1 MNLILNEKYG
11 LQIITGNV
19 VIGSSNYFTL
29 ATDEGQTF
37 DVQTTDRFNVDVSQ
51 RVTVAWS
58 QERESGAEPKLIFL
72 YNHDT
77 KNKQYTLPP
86 ELQEN
91 KFKLSIK
98 SSIRSIF
105 QFFLIL
111 TIGKFFFAFLIRLPI
126 QLIFNSGCPAV
137 IIVTIDWI
145 FTLLFAVALVVFF
158 VRKSIKSYQQSN
170 EAYFWIT
177 KTLDDFI
184 GVNKPAEKQDFQKF
198 RSQVLSRY
206 WVLIKWCLYFAKEVL
221 EYFTKFTQE
230 QTNTV
235 IVTNSPL
242 LWLLLFTLVLSFITI
257 VFSIALAPLALVLSP
272 IWLPIFIIVKL
283 PNLMNALGQYLS
295 VCFPR

>member
-1 MNLILNEKYG
+1 MNSTLNEKYE
-11 LQIITGNV
+11 LQMITGNIV
-19 VIGSSNYFTL
+19 SGTSDYFTL

-37 DVQTTDRFNVDVSQ
+37 DVQTTVSFNVDVSQ

-58 QERESGAEPKLIFL
+58 QERESVAEPKLIFL

-77 KNKQYTLPP
+77 KNKQYTLPLD
-86 ELQEN
+86 LQEN

-111 TIGKFFFAFLIRLPI
+111 TIAKFFFLFVIRLPI
-126 QLIFNSGCPAV
+126 NLIFNSGCPAV
-137 IIVTIDWI
+137 VIVIIEWI
-145 FTLLFAVALVVFF
+145 FTLLFAIALVVVF

-170 EAYFWIT
+170 EAYFRIT

-184 GVNKPAEKQDFQKF
+184 GVNKPAEKQDFHKF

-206 WVLIKWCLYFAKEVL
+206 WSLIKWCLYFAKEVL
-221 EYFTKFTQE
+221 EYAGKVTRE

-235 IVTNSPL
+235 VVTNSL
-242 LWLLLFTLVLSFITI
+242 LITMLLGMCQLMIVITEL
-257 VFSIALAPLALVLSP
+257 SIALAPLALALSP
-272 IWLPIFIIVKL
+272 IWLPILIIVKL
-283 PNLMNALGQYLS
+283 PDLMNALGQYLS